1 MNGIVEYDSVPIKR
15 QGIEGDMKVRT
26 RPRLWRRN
34 NSGLEWDSVWEVKR
48 IYWIRRRRE
57 KETRE
62 EKRVSKQK
70 MDWEYEE
77 RERMN
82 CLISGIERG
91 DVSNRDCNSFVLIDE
106 SERERVTTRQENK
119 HYQIKKKNIHLEY
132 LRSIHEY
139 NQE

>member
-1 MNGIVEYDSVPIKR
+1 
-15 QGIEGDMKVRT
+15 
-26 RPRLWRRN
+26 
-34 NSGLEWDSVWEVKR
+34 
-48 IYWIRRRRE
+48 
-57 KETRE
+57 
-62 EKRVSKQK
+62 
-70 MDWEYEE
+70 
-77 RERMN
+77 MN

-91 DVSNRDCNSFVLIDE
+91 DVSKRDCNSFVLIDE